1 MTKTAEAPYEVAQEV
16 LDFYKVAVK
25 IVSKPAELGEQHP
38 EWAHTATN
46 DYFRILFDVSA
57 GRAVI
62 I

>member
-1 MTKTAEAPYEVAQEV
+1 MTKTEAPYEVAQEV

-38 EWAHTATN
+38 EWARQGAN
-46 DYFRILFDVSA
+46 EYFRILADVSS

>member
-1 MTKTAEAPYEVAQEV
+1 MTKTEAPYEVAQEV

-46 DYFRILFDVSA
+46 DYFRILFDVSK
-57 GRAVI
+57 GKAVTI
-62 I
+62 